1 MPGQSS
7 FDDHFLQRLLPQLK
21 QKLQLIEHSEYDYL
35 KPLLCCEIYRN
46 KMDETMTL
54 SSGNDEPEINDE
66 TTNEA
71 DLNDE
76 TK

>member
-1 MPGQSS
+1 
-7 FDDHFLQRLLPQLK
+7 
-21 QKLQLIEHSEYDYL
+21 
-35 KPLLCCEIYRN
+35 
-46 KMDETMTL
+46 MDETMTL

-71 DLNDE
+71 DLNDD